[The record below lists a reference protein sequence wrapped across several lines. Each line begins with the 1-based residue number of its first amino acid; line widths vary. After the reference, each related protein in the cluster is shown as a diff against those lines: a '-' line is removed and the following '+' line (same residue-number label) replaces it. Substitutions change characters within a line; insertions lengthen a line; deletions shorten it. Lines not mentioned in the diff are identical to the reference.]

1 MDTEPTYLYGVFDG
15 NDGCQ
20 AANFALQRMA
30 AEILLDSQLIGKNTD
45 DDVKEVLRYG
55 KFIFRQNEALEIHP
69 RQSLK
74 CRR

>member
-45 DDVKEVLRYG
+45 EDAKEVLR
-55 KFIFRQNEALEIHP
+55 
-69 RQSLK
+69 
-74 CRR
+74 